1 MGKADKEIVKS
12 SKDDYTKVTFKPDL
26 TRFKMSKLDKD
37 TVSLLTRRAYDIA
50 GCTRGVK
57 VYLNKKQLPV
67 RITTLATVWNEN
79 FTWNLILRFY
89 GWWQNHKIKIRKL
102 YANLVYIIT
111 RSRKK
116 LGFRKIKIPTT
127 FCPNDSEANHKI

>member
-67 RITTLATVWNEN
+67 RITTLAVYVCIFVFVDQE
-79 FTWNLILRFY
+79 FSGVCGLI
-89 GWWQNHKIKIRKL
+89 
-102 YANLVYIIT
+102 
-111 RSRKK
+111 
-116 LGFRKIKIPTT
+116 
-127 FCPNDSEANHKI
+127 SEGET